1 MKLQYRAFNSAGAAT
16 AAVMEAASPEEAM
29 DTLRQ
34 QGLFPTEILECSDS
48 AASTGKKRFAGGG
61 GGRLKC
67 LTVFARHLQILV
79 SSGTALTEALQIVEK
94 QMETPGWK
102 IAVGQLRVKVE
113 GGAPLSSAMAERPD
127 YFDAVCRSLVA
138 AGEASGELAK
148 MLDRLATLT
157 RRQVK
162 LRSTVIGAL
171 VYPCLLCAV
180 GIGVVITLF
189 MFVLPRFNDLF
200 KTLDVPLPPTTSLL
214 IHTGRW
220 MTSYWWTVL
229 WRRDSGGHGHSR
241 VAQVRR
247 RRDTMQRVLLSVP
260 KFGILL
266 KNLATA
272 RLARMLGVLLE
283 SSVPLLDS
291 LQLVKAAA
299 GNICYQELVDAPKTP
314 SPAATP

>member
-1 MKLQYRAFNSAGAAT
+1 
-16 AAVMEAASPEEAM
+16 
-29 DTLRQ
+29 
-34 QGLFPTEILECSDS
+34 
-48 AASTGKKRFAGGG
+48 
-61 GGRLKC
+61 
-67 LTVFARHLQILV
+67 
-79 SSGTALTEALQIVEK
+79 
-94 QMETPGWK
+94 
-102 IAVGQLRVKVE
+102 
-113 GGAPLSSAMAERPD
+113 MADRPD

-162 LRSTVIGAL
+162 LRSTVIGAM

-180 GIGVVITLF
+180 GVGVLITLF
-189 MFVLPRFNDLF
+189 VFVLPRFSDLF
-200 KTLDVPLPPTTSLL
+200 KTLDVPLPPTTSFL
-214 IHTGRW
+214 IHLGRW
-220 MTSYWWTVL
+220 MTSYWWTVVAGAIL
-229 WRRDSGGHGHSR
+229 VALGVRGWLRSDAGSR
-241 VAQVRR
+241 
-247 RRDTMQRVLLSVP
+247 TMQRFLLSIP

-299 GNICYQELVDAPKTP
+299 GNICYQELIGRAEEAVTRGEAMSSVFAGSPLVSP
-314 SPAATP
+314 SVAEAIRNGEHTGKLSMLLLHVAEFLDEENEIVLRALTSIIEPIILIVMGAFVGFIAVSMFLPLFDLVGMAQGGGHHG